1 MAENCP
7 ISSLNISFCYKVPA
21 QQVEIIVSMLKA
33 KGTLQSFEAMGI
45 SLSPIGLELLT
56 STQSLTKLSLCGV
69 TQVTDETVD
78 MVCVIQEV

>member
-21 QQVEIIVSMLKA
+21 QQVEIILSMLRA
-33 KGTLQSFEAMGI
+33 KGSLQNFEAMGI
-45 SLSPIGLELLT
+45 TLSPIGFELLT

-69 TQVTDETVD
+69 ALINDKMVD
-78 MVCVIQEV
+78 LVRRT